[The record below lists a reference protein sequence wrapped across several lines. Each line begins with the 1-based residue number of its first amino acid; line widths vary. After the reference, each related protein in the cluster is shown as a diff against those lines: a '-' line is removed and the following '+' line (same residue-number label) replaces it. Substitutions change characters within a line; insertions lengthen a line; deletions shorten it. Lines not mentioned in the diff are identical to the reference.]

1 MLKMKMFEKTEQ
13 YAVTDYVNDSAGNS
27 FSVHAYYTNYIL
39 EQKEQ
44 AYRFVTS
51 LTAKPG
57 GFYVNEDGYL
67 RRNEHY
73 YDITTR
79 VELMKQEEQ
88 GWSVVDVVDEVTSND
103 TWEQGNDATVFNN
116 WLVRTLLQTFE
127 DINTASI
134 VFLGN
139 ADTVSMKRIS
149 LMVLDEFKE
158 LGYRVLDRLKGSFA
172 YFDKLTLR
180 NEVDPVLY
188 AEYQITEDLYK
199 HFAGLFTSIVVA
211 IVEVGKS
218 ATKRL
223 TTIQMSQDVLAK
235 SKVIGMGND
244 LDPSD
249 TEVTVPYPLYTSTY
263 TYQYVDQ
270 DGKLFGIHSR
280 YIDGK
285 KCYFAYVMTT
295 ANKIE
300 YFERVYGDVL
310 DEVMSIP
317 VLQESFEVD

>member
-1 MLKMKMFEKTEQ
+1 M
-13 YAVTDYVNDSAGNS
+13 
-27 FSVHAYYTNYIL
+27 
-39 EQKEQ
+39 
-44 AYRFVTS
+44 
-51 LTAKPG
+51 
-57 GFYVNEDGYL
+57 
-67 RRNEHY
+67 
-73 YDITTR
+73 
-79 VELMKQEEQ
+79 
-88 GWSVVDVVDEVTSND
+88 
-103 TWEQGNDATVFNN
+103 
-116 WLVRTLLQTFE
+116 
-127 DINTASI
+127 
-134 VFLGN
+134 
-139 ADTVSMKRIS
+139 
-149 LMVLDEFKE
+149 
-158 LGYRVLDRLKGSFA
+158 
-172 YFDKLTLR
+172 TLR

-270 DGKLFGIHSR
+270 DGMLFGIYSR